1 MSLKK
6 NMKNDEQLRGYN
18 NNNNNLLLTHT
29 LRIITKKVIYVK
41 NLHSVITKNN
51 N

>member
-18 NNNNNLLLTHT
+18 NNNNNNNNNLLLTH
-29 LRIITKKVIYVK
+29 TKKVIYVK
-41 NLHSVITKNN
+41 NLHGVITKNN

>member
-18 NNNNNLLLTHT
+18 NNNNNNNLLLTH
-29 LRIITKKVIYVK
+29 TKKVIYVK

>member
-18 NNNNNLLLTHT
+18 NNNNNNNLLLTHT
-29 LRIITKKVIYVK
+29 LRIITKKVIHVK
-41 NLHSVITKNN
+41 NLHCDN
-51 N
+51 